1 MFWFF
6 NSWKDA
12 AAAVP
17 SPPAPWTASGT
28 LTWLF
33 TEVAHSVSA
42 TFSDADEF
50 QLNILKS
57 LLVILAVTLVL
68 IAYAWRQHGQRISE
82 RFDKTASNRSLE
94 EFKKEAHLLK
104 LPQEHSPRI

>member
-6 NSWKDA
+6 NSWKDEA
-12 AAAVP
+12 AAP
-17 SPPAPWTASGT
+17 SPPVPAPASFA
-28 LTWLF
+28 WLLA
-33 TEVAHSVSA
+33 EVAQLVRA
-42 TFSDADEF
+42 PFSDADEF

-57 LLVILAVTLVL
+57 LLVILAVTVVL
-68 IAYAWRQHGQRISE
+68 IACAWRQHGQRISE
-82 RFDKTASNRSLE
+82 RFVKAASNRSLE